1 MCYFLLMQAHL
12 RQGSLTEG
20 DEDVLVNASNTRLA
34 LGSGVSAAIRRAC
47 GADYQSYLTAE
58 LSRRAQGDLAQ
69 GDAILTH
76 AGAHPRAKAVVH
88 VAVMDYTEGF
98 SARSFPSL
106 AVVARGAKRTW
117 ELAETVDLPQVR
129 VAMVALG
136 AGTGGLGVAD
146 STRVACETLRE
157 HLDRHAASR
166 IAGVTF
172 YGFTLVEHVAMAHV
186 VGSFFPEALAD
197 LDPDARALV
206 SSMGP

>member
-1 MCYFLLMQAHL
+1 MQAHV

-20 DEDVLVNASNTRLA
+20 DEDVLVNASNTRLR

-47 GADYQSYLTAE
+47 GPEYQEHLDAE
-58 LSRRAQGDLAQ
+58 LSRRPSGLAQ
-69 GDAILTH
+69 GDAIVTH
-76 AGAHPRAKAVVH
+76 AGSHPRARAVVH
-88 VAVMDYTEGF
+88 VAVMDYSDGF

-106 AVVARGAKRTW
+106 AVVARGARRTW
-117 ELAETVDLPQVR
+117 ELVEGLDLPRVR

-157 HLDRHAASR
+157 HLARQEGSR

-186 VGSFFPEALAD
+186 VGGFFPEALAD
-197 LDPDARALV
+197 LAPEVRALV
-206 SSMGP
+206 ASM